1 MERKVESEAVLEHI
15 KLDEFDTSLSIYR
28 LLHPG
33 QIKLMQQSME
43 RVGQLQPVITRRN
56 GDRYQLIDGFKRY
69 VYQMIMQREK
79 PNNAINQYIISKS
92 KVFLF
97 T

>member
-28 LLHPG
+28 LLYPG